1 MEGSEGKMKQ
11 PKGAPRKTKPK
22 RLDLLTVLE
31 QEVMDNPDLLGFQI
45 WGQPDGQP
53 PYLIFSI
60 DPHKKAF
67 YRHKRTQAVDTMDLL
82 RLVSEFTGKFT
93 EEVSAKDVLE
103 WQSSIAASQQAAEE
117 GASAQSSEGT
127 QSGGPDSIE
136 LEAADQPPAH

>member
-1 MEGSEGKMKQ
+1 MKQ
-11 PKGAPRKTKPK
+11 PKGAPRKLKAK

-31 QEVMDNPDLLGFQI
+31 QEVTDNPDLLGFQI

-67 YRHKRTQAVDTMDLL
+67 YRHKRTQAVDTMELL
-82 RLVSEFTGKFT
+82 KIVSEFTGKST
-93 EEVSAKDVLE
+93 EDVSAKDVRA
-103 WQSSIAASQQAAEE
+103 WQSAIASQQAAEE

-127 QSGGPDSIE
+127 QSGAPDSIGSE
-136 LEAADQPPAH
+136 WADQPPAR

>member
-1 MEGSEGKMKQ
+1 MKQ
-11 PKGAPRKTKPK
+11 PKGAPRKPKAK

-31 QEVMDNPDLLGFQI
+31 QEVTDNPDLLGFQI

-67 YRHKRTQAVDTMDLL
+67 YRHKRAQAVDTMELL
-82 RLVSEFTGKFT
+82 KIVSEFTGKST
-93 EEVSAKDVLE
+93 EDVSAKDVRA
-103 WQSSIAASQQAAEE
+103 WQSAIASQQAAEE

-127 QSGGPDSIE
+127 QSGAPDSIGS
-136 LEAADQPPAH
+136 EAADQPPAH